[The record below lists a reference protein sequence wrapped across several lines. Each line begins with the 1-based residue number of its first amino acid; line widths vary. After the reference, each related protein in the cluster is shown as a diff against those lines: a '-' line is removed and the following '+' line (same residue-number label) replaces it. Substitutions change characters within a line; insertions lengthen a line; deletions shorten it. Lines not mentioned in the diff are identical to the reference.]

1 MLVVISGTNR
11 PQSNSSRVARLCQRR
26 LEALGQEVEVLDLV
40 DLPPELY
47 RPESYAAKPK
57 SFAAWQGAIDRC
69 EGVLTVVPEYN
80 GSFPGALKYFV
91 DMLAFPTSLVGMP
104 CSFVGLSAGTWGAL
118 RAVEQ
123 LQGVYQYRNALVYP
137 VRTFVPKV
145 YEELGADGE
154 LQTEFV
160 SKLLDEQLSGFCEFV
175 RRNPRTKPGEDA
187 NS

>member
-26 LEALGQEVEVLDLV
+26 LEALGEEVEVLDLV
-40 DLPPELY
+40 DLPAELY
-47 RPESYAAKPK
+47 RPESYASKPA

-69 EGVLTVVPEYN
+69 DGVLTVVPEYN

-123 LQGVYQYRNALVYP
+123 LQGVYQYRQALVYP

-145 YEELGADGE
+145 YEELSEGDE

-187 NS
+187 RS